1 MLDEATSALDTT
13 TERQIQAALNELSR
27 NRTTI
32 VIAHRLSTITS
43 ADLILCV
50 HGGEIVEAGTH
61 EELIAQAERG
71 EGGVYWAMW
80 QKQIRAEKAQRRKGE
95 VEKDESSVVITDE
108 DTDVN
113 SESASPSVDQGE
125 STGALAAAAGPSSEP
140 VSVPSA
146 RKRHESDEMNAESA
160 PESEHLLSGS
170 SSQKS
175 EHLNLSRSVS
185 SANGFP
191 KVRQSFRRNKGKEV
205 EETESL
211 LDSNSKGNNKK

>member
-50 HGGEIVEAGTH
+50 QDGKIVESGTH
-61 EELIAQAERG
+61 EELIARGAERG
-71 EGGVYWAMW
+71 VYWTMW
-80 QKQIRAEKAQRRKGE
+80 QKQIRAEKAQRRKSE

-108 DTDVN
+108 DTDAN
-113 SESASPSVDQGE
+113 SGIISPPEAQGE
-125 STGALAAAAGPSSEP
+125 STGTPAAAAAAGPSEP
-140 VSVPSA
+140 VSVP
-146 RKRHESDEMNAESA
+146 KRRESREINTGTA
-160 PESEHLLSGS
+160 PESEPLLSQS

-175 EHLNLSRSVS
+175 GCLNLSRSTS
-185 SANGFP
+185 SGNGFS
-191 KVRQSFRRNKGKEV
+191 KARQSFRRNKGKEV

-211 LDSNSKGNNKK
+211 LNSNSKGKNKK